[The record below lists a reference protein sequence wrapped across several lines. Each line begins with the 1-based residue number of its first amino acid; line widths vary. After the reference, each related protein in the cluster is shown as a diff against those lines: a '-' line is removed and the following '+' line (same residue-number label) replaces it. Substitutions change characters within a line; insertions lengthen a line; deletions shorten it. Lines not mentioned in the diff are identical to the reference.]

1 MKKPFYETNVLEV
14 VQPFGTF
21 YTFKIKASLLV
32 DLVFSM
38 SAHNQNGKLNG
49 VQRKLKEER
58 IRQIGLYSRTDST
71 TFPNA
76 IILAAN
82 FREDGSFVEDSD
94 IVWKIE
100 KDKLVIPQR
109 IRLASIVDGQH
120 RVEGL
125 REAINAPN
133 FKDFDLLCS
142 VFIDL
147 HFSSQA
153 EIFTSINFNQKKVD
167 KSIAYE
173 LFGYDVDEVNSNEWS
188 PDTLALFITRILNTE
203 ADTTFK
209 GRIYTSFEGNVKP
222 FDWSISTACFVE
234 AITSL
239 LSSDSTKDRYKI
251 HEAGLFSTKGR
262 KRLENLTST
271 KVLRDWYVQGKDKD
285 IYTIILKYLTKL
297 DSLGW
302 FSNSEFVTT
311 RTIGILAIFDFLG
324 DYLKTIS
331 LDSYLEE
338 DFSIMERVDIEEFN
352 KSNFNFSGIGRGQI
366 RKLINSRVLQS

>member
-1 MKKPFYETNVLEV
+1 
-14 VQPFGTF
+14 
-21 YTFKIKASLLV
+21 
-32 DLVFSM
+32 
-38 SAHNQNGKLNG
+38 
-49 VQRKLKEER
+49 
-58 IRQIGLYSRTDST
+58 
-71 TFPNA
+71 
-76 IILAAN
+76 
-82 FREDGSFVEDSD
+82 
-94 IVWKIE
+94 
-100 KDKLVIPQR
+100 
-109 IRLASIVDGQH
+109 
-120 RVEGL
+120 
-125 REAINAPN
+125 
-133 FKDFDLLCS
+133 
-142 VFIDL
+142 
-147 HFSSQA
+147 
-153 EIFTSINFNQKKVD
+153 D

-173 LFGYDVDEVNSNEWS
+173 LFGYDVDEVDANEWS

-209 GRIYTSFEGNVKP
+209 GRIYTSFEGNEKP
-222 FDWSISTACFVE
+222 LEWSISTACFVE

-338 DFSIMERVDIEEFN
+338 DFSIMEKVNIEEFH

-366 RKLINSRVLQS
+366 RKLIHSRVLQS